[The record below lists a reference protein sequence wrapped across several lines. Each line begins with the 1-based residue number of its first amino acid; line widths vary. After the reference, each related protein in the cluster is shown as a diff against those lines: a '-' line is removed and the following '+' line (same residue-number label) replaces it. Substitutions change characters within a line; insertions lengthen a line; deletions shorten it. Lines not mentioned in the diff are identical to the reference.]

1 MHYLIALLGGL
12 AYGVYLDATKH
23 KIGRVPGEDLADN
36 HSAGGWAARALLI
49 APTIVY
55 YRKRPKLLERA
66 AEHPVEAPHAR
77 RNKILIL
84 AGLMTAVFL
93 ASAGGGGNIDAVRN
107 GILEFNQ
114 ATTLGEALENYSH
127 FREVVWEEG
136 ATANGM
142 HFVNAVGDLDLERL
156 PKGESLRKKGVTRVK
171 ALFQFMILR
180 DGESFE
186 YNAFEMHVQRG
197 DGEVQKL
204 NAGAFIPDPYA
215 AIPEPDDA
223 LQRIYDDAPLIR

>member
-23 KIGRVPGEDLADN
+23 KIGRVPGDDLADN
-36 HSAGGWAARALLI
+36 HSAGGWAGRALLI
-49 APTIVY
+49 APAIAY
-55 YRKRPKLLERA
+55 LRKRPRLLERA

-77 RNKILIL
+77 RNKVLIL

-107 GILEFNQ
+107 GILNINQ
-114 ATTLGEALENYSH
+114 ATTLGEAMENYSH
-127 FREVVWEEG
+127 FRGAVWEEG

-142 HFVNAVGDLDLERL
+142 HFVNAVGDLDLDRL
-156 PKGESLRKKGVTRVK
+156 EDGEALRKKGVTGVK

-186 YNAFEMHVQRG
+186 YQAFEMHEYLE
-197 DGEVQKL
+197 DGSFEKAA
-204 NAGAFIPDPYA
+204 AGTGLPKSLLYVVKPD
-215 AIPEPDDA
+215 EA
-223 LQRIYDDAPLIR
+223 LRRIYEDIPLL

>member
-23 KIGRVPGEDLADN
+23 KIGRVPGDDLADN
-36 HSAGGWAARALLI
+36 HSAGGWAGRALLI
-49 APTIVY
+49 APAIAY
-55 YRKRPKLLERA
+55 LRKRPKLLERA

-114 ATTLGEALENYSH
+114 ATTLGEAMENYSH
-127 FREVVWEEG
+127 FRGVVWEEG

-142 HFVNAVGDLDLERL
+142 HFVNAVGDLDLDRFED
-156 PKGESLRKKGVTRVK
+156 GEALRKKGVTGVK

-186 YNAFEMHVQRG
+186 YHAFEMHVQRG
-197 DGEVQKL
+197 DGEVQKI
-204 NAGAFIPDPYA
+204 NAGGFIPDPFTT
-215 AIPEPDDA
+215 IPDPDEA
-223 LQRIYDDAPLIR
+223 LQRIYDDKPLIR

>member
-23 KIGRVPGEDLADN
+23 KIGRVPGDDLADN

-49 APTIVY
+49 APAVVY

-77 RNKILIL
+77 RNKVLIL

-93 ASAGGGGNIDAVRN
+93 ASVGGGGNIDAVRY

-114 ATTLGEALENYSH
+114 ATTLGEAMENYSH
-127 FREVVWEEG
+127 FRGVVWEEG
-136 ATANGM
+136 TTANGM
-142 HFVNAVGDLDLERL
+142 HFVNAVGDLDLDRL
-156 PKGESLRKKGVTRVK
+156 EAGEALRKKGVTGVK

-186 YNAFEMHVQRG
+186 YHAFEMHEYLEDGSFKKAPAGTGLPKSLLYVVQPDEALRYIYE
-197 DGEVQKL
+197 D
-204 NAGAFIPDPYA
+204 IP
-215 AIPEPDDA
+215 
-223 LQRIYDDAPLIR
+223 LL